1 VTHRVDDVP
10 MRSAGSTSTEP
21 PLSHS
26 EPWWRSAVFYQV
38 YPKSFADGNGDGL
51 GDLIGLRDRL
61 DYLQQLGVDALWL
74 SPFYTSPGADGGY
87 DVANPTD
94 VDPIFGTIAD
104 FDALVAAAHARE
116 IRVTID
122 LVPNHFSHQHPW
134 FQEALAAEPGSR
146 ERARFIFRDG
156 QGPRGDLPPNNWP
169 SVFGGPAWTR
179 VPDGQ
184 WYLHLFAAE
193 QPDLD
198 WSTPEVAAE
207 FERILR
213 FWLDRGTDGFRV
225 DVAHGM
231 AKATG
236 LPDIAASTL
245 AKINDADH
253 MRPSDDPRWDQDEV
267 HEYLRAFR
275 RVLDSY
281 PGDRMAVGE
290 VWASGGHRLARYV
303 RPDELHLAFSF
314 QLVQVDWSANEFRAA
329 IDDAMQTMPAVGA
342 PCAWVLSNHD
352 IDRHVSRFGGGTV
365 GTARG
370 RAAALLQLALPGAVY
385 LYNGD
390 ELGLPN
396 VDDRPDSVLQD
407 PAWDRTGHT
416 VRGRDGERVPLPW
429 DGDAPPF
436 GFSSSA
442 ATWLPLPASWQP
454 LTVARQLDEV
464 DSTLSLYRRALDY
477 RAKSSTLHGNDFSW
491 IGSPDDTLAF
501 RRGEDFV
508 VVVNF
513 GGGPAPKPPGQ
524 VVLASGPLDGD
535 GTLPA
540 NTTVWMREEK
550 AAMDRSAG
558 TSIRD
563 QMTSG

>member
-1 VTHRVDDVP
+1 MTHHVDDVP
-10 MRSAGSTSTEP
+10 TLLGGSTSTEP
-21 PLSHS
+21 PLACS

-38 YPKSFADGNGDGL
+38 YPKSFADGNGDGV

-94 VDPIFGTIAD
+94 VDPVFGTIAD
-104 FDALVAAAHARE
+104 FDALVAAAHARG

-122 LVPNHFSHQHPW
+122 LVPNHFSDQHPW
-134 FQEALAAEPGSR
+134 FQEALAAPPGSR

-156 QGPRGDLPPNNWP
+156 QGPRGELPPNNWP

-179 VPDGQ
+179 VADGQ
-184 WYLHLFAAE
+184 WYLHLFAIE

-198 WSTPEVAAE
+198 WSNREVADE

-236 LPDIAASTL
+236 LPDIPATTL

-290 VWASGGHRLARYV
+290 VWASGGQRLARYV
-303 RPDELHLAFSF
+303 RPDELNLAFSF
-314 QLVQVDWSANEFRAA
+314 QLVQVDWSAKDFRAA

-352 IDRHVSRFGGGTV
+352 IDRHVTRFGGGQV
-365 GTARG
+365 GSARG
-370 RAAALLQLALPGAVY
+370 RAAALLQLSLPGAVY

-396 VDDRPDSVLQD
+396 VDDLPDSVLQD
-407 PAWDRTGHT
+407 PAWERSGHT
-416 VRGRDGERVPLPW
+416 VRGRDGERVPMPW
-429 DGDAPPF
+429 EGDTPPF
-436 GFSSSA
+436 GFSSSST
-442 ATWLPLPASWQP
+442 TWLPLPTSWRP

-477 RAKSSTLHGNDFSW
+477 RAKSATLHGDEFSW

-501 RRGEDFV
+501 RRGDDFV
-508 VVVNF
+508 VAVNF
-513 GGGPAPKPPGQ
+513 GDVPAPMPPGQ

-535 GTLPA
+535 GVLPA
-540 NTTVWMREEK
+540 NTAVWMRE
-550 AAMDRSAG
+550 
-558 TSIRD
+558 D
-563 QMTSG
+563 QQLYESVS